1 MTTLEQLYR
10 AQEALRLA
18 LSLQKEQSNYGDM
31 YALSSYAVI
40 KHLDD
45 MIVTLKKKL
54 AGKE

>member
-18 LSLQKEQSNYGDM
+18 LSLQKEQSNYGYM
-31 YALSSYAVI
+31 YCLSSDAVI